1 MKRALITGVTGQD
14 GSYLADL
21 LLDKGYEVHGV
32 LRRSSSPSTAR
43 IEHINGGASGARLL
57 LHYADL
63 SYTEGLVALLRKIE
77 PHEIYHLAAQ
87 SHVGFSFDMPELTGD
102 VTGLSTTRVL
112 EAVRASGIATRVYQ
126 TSSSEMYGD
135 APAPQT
141 LATPFRPQSPYAVA
155 KLYAYWMAAA
165 YREAYG
171 LFVCSGVLFNHE
183 SPRRGESF
191 VTRKVT
197 LGIAAILAGRQRTLR
212 LGNLAP
218 KRDWGYAPEYCEA
231 MWLMLQQDQ
240 PADYTIGTGEAHS
253 VEEFVERAFARAGLD
268 WRDHVEVDP
277 LQFRPTDIACLRAD
291 PADARER
298 LGWEANV
305 RFAELAAIM
314 VDADLEAAGLR
325 PAAGSGAAAG
335 GRRVN

>member
-1 MKRALITGVTGQD
+1 MKRALITGITGQD
-14 GSYLADL
+14 GSYLAEL
-21 LLDKGYEVHGV
+21 LLGKGYEVHGL
-32 LRRSSSPSTAR
+32 LRRASSPGTAR
-43 IEHINGGASGARLL
+43 IDHINGDAPAAGGRLA

-63 SYTEGLVALLRKIE
+63 SYTEGLVTLLRKLE

-112 EAVRASGIATRVYQ
+112 EAVRVSGVGARVYQ

-141 LATPFRPQSPYAVA
+141 LATPFRPKSPYAVA

-171 LFVCSGVLFNHE
+171 LFACSGVLFNHE
-183 SPRRGESF
+183 SPRRGEAF

-197 LGIAAILAGRQRTLR
+197 QGIAAIRAGRQRTLR

-218 KRDWGYAPEYCEA
+218 KRDWGYAPEYVEA
-231 MWLMLQQDQ
+231 MWLMLQQER
-240 PADYTIGTGEAHS
+240 PADYVIGTGVAHS
-253 VEEFVERAFARAGLD
+253 VGEFVERAFAHAGLD
-268 WRDHVEVDP
+268 WRDHVEIDP
-277 LQFRPTDIACLRAD
+277 AQFRPTDIACLRAD
-291 PADARER
+291 PAEARER
-298 LGWEANV
+298 LGWEAKV
-305 RFAELAAIM
+305 RFDELAAIM
-314 VDADLEAAGLR
+314 VDADLEAAGGETR
-325 PAAGSGAAAG
+325 IAYHKG
-335 GRRVN
+335 GGG

>member
-1 MKRALITGVTGQD
+1 VKRALITGVTGQD

-43 IEHINGGASGARLL
+43 IEHLNGGASGSRLL

-141 LATPFRPQSPYAVA
+141 LATPFRPRSPYAVA

-183 SPRRGESF
+183 SPRRGEAF

-197 LGIAAILAGRQRTLR
+197 QGIAAILAGRQRTLR

-314 VDADLEAAGLR
+314 VDADLEAASPR
-325 PAAGSGAAAG
+325 AAGKSGAAAG

>member
-102 VTGLSTTRVL
+102 V
-112 EAVRASGIATRVYQ
+112 
-126 TSSSEMYGD
+126 
-135 APAPQT
+135 
-141 LATPFRPQSPYAVA
+141 
-155 KLYAYWMAAA
+155 
-165 YREAYG
+165 
-171 LFVCSGVLFNHE
+171 
-183 SPRRGESF
+183 
-191 VTRKVT
+191 
-197 LGIAAILAGRQRTLR
+197 
-212 LGNLAP
+212 
-218 KRDWGYAPEYCEA
+218 
-231 MWLMLQQDQ
+231 
-240 PADYTIGTGEAHS
+240 
-253 VEEFVERAFARAGLD
+253 
-268 WRDHVEVDP
+268 
-277 LQFRPTDIACLRAD
+277 
-291 PADARER
+291 
-298 LGWEANV
+298 

-325 PAAGSGAAAG
+325 PAGRSGAAAG
-335 GRRVN
+335 GRRVD